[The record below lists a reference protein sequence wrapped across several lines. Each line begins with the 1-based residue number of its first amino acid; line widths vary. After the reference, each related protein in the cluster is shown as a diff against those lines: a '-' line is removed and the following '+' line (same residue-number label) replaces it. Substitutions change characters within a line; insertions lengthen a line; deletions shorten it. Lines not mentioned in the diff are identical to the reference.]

1 MQAVI
6 NKIMPSASNAHLF
19 AVLSLSG
26 VFIWFG
32 LMNLAGSTDGSIA
45 RWVDAHPMA
54 SLLKP
59 HKANVALILGVVQTA
74 SGLLIA
80 IYSIPQRF
88 KRMSYSLIALM
99 AIGSLSLLFTNPV
112 WMKGLGGFPAIGN
125 GQGLIKYITI
135 LGVALWFLGVKGA
148 REVML
153 LGLIIVLGWIG
164 AMKFTGP
171 EADGV
176 WPLLTSSPAFNW
188 WITDFGKQT
197 ASNIIGGIELLTVI
211 LLTGHWWNRRAFE
224 LGLVLSGATFV
235 VTLSFLATFSA
246 SWAGGFPSLTS
257 TGHFLLKD
265 AILLAA
271 VFILYRD

>member
-6 NKIMPSASNAHLF
+6 NRVMPSASNAHLF
-19 AVLSLSG
+19 AVVSLSG
-26 VFIWFG
+26 IFIWFG
-32 LMNLAGSTDGSIA
+32 LMNLAGLTDGTIA
-45 RWVDAHPMA
+45 RWVDAHPLA
-54 SLLKP
+54 GLLKP
-59 HKANVALILGVVQTA
+59 HKANIALGLGFVQTA

-80 IYSIPQRF
+80 VYSIPQRF
-88 KRMSYSLIALM
+88 KRMSYSFIALM

-112 WMKGLGGFPAIGN
+112 WMKNLGGFPAIGS
-125 GQGLIKYITI
+125 GQGLIKYLTI

-148 REVML
+148 RDVML
-153 LGLIIVLGWIG
+153 LGLILVLGWIG

-176 WPLLTSSPAFNW
+176 WPLLTSSPVFNW
-188 WITDFGKQT
+188 WITDFGKQS
-197 ASNIIGGIELLTVI
+197 ASNIIGVVELVTVL
-211 LLTGHWWNRRAFE
+211 LLTGQWWNRRAYE
-224 LGLVLSGATFV
+224 IGLVLAGTTFV

-246 SWAGGFPSLTS
+246 SWSGGFPNLTS